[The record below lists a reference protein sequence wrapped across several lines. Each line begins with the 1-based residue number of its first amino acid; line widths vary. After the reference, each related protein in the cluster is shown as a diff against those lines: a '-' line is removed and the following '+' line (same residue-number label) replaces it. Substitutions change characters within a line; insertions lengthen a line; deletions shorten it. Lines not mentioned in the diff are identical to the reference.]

1 MRKNKRMILFLII
14 MLMSILMFIIG
25 NILSTFI
32 ARAFLFIKYDKWLPY
47 GITDF
52 WDDSFSGMV
61 VGIAVGIALNVGEVI
76 SKKFR

>member
-52 WDDSFSGMV
+52 
-61 VGIAVGIALNVGEVI
+61 
-76 SKKFR
+76 